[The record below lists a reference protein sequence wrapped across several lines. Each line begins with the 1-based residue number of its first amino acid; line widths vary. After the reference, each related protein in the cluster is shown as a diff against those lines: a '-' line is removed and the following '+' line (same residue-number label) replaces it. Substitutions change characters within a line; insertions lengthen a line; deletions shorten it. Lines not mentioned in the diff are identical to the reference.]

1 MLRKDV
7 HEVIS
12 EVVEPSIP
20 LHKER
25 KKTFY
30 QNINNNLP
38 KIPIDPTSTDFY
50 VVLNISSGPSAV
62 GHPCHAITGTDPNE
76 KAELTQFEEFTLS
89 IQAYGF
95 DSNTRVRDIRDTLKL
110 PSFTTK
116 LSDKNLSIQTT
127 ASINDVPRE
136 LDGVWTTSSV
146 LDIIIFT
153 NNVKTEDSDIIE
165 TVTDPTLI
173 VS

>member
-7 HEVIS
+7 HEIIS
-12 EVVEPSIP
+12 EIVEPLIP
-20 LHKER
+20 LHKDR

-30 QNINNNLP
+30 QNINNDLP
-38 KIPIDPTSTDFY
+38 KIPLDPTATDFY

-62 GHPCHAITGTDPNE
+62 GHPVHAITGVDPDE
-76 KAELTQFEEFTLS
+76 KIELTQFEEFTLS
-89 IQAYGF
+89 IQSYRF

-110 PSFTTK
+110 PSFTSK
-116 LSDKNLSIQTT
+116 LSVKNLSIQTT

-136 LDGVWTTSSV
+136 LDGVWTISSI
-146 LDIIIFT
+146 LDIIMFT
-153 NNVKTEDSDIIE
+153 TNVKSEDLDIIE
-165 TVTDPTLI
+165 TVTDPTLV